1 MDKEIVLE
9 KEKQEN
15 KQEEIPVLQN
25 ENQEESLVDTDSKLH
40 KMVLDYKYQPFV
52 DEIYQHLDVKHQELL
67 EDEYKTIT
75 LRNEKYAQT
84 LPGIGI
90 RLYFNY
96 KKSLYF
102 INSVISYL
110 FHQIGWSL
118 AWAGGSMVCFRKYIS
133 RFLILFLLS
142 NH

>member
-15 KQEEIPVLQN
+15 KQEEILVLQN

-75 LRNEKYAQT
+75 LRNEKYAHT

-102 INSVISYL
+102 INSVIS
-110 FHQIGWSL
+110 
-118 AWAGGSMVCFRKYIS
+118 
-133 RFLILFLLS
+133 
-142 NH
+142 